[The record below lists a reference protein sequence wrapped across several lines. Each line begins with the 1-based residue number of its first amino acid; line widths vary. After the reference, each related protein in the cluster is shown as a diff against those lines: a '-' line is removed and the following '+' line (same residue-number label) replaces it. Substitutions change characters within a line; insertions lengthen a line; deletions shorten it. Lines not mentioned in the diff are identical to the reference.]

1 MSKSHEGRKEGK
13 KPAVKTAKEKHDL
26 KKAKK
31 LENAKKEF

>member
-13 KPAVKTAKEKHDL
+13 KPATKTAKEKHDL

-31 LENAKKEF
+31 LENARKEF